1 MRDINFLEKNNLTLL
16 RVYRGSYVYGTYI
29 EGVSDKDESGLY
41 MSPLEDLFGLN
52 YTEQIN
58 DGKNDIV
65 FYELKRFLELLVT
78 NNPNVLELLYTPEKF
93 YIYKNPVINILLD
106 NKDKFITKIC
116 KNSFSGYAMS
126 QIKKA
131 KGLDKKMNWESQEVV
146 RKGVLDFCYVVDN
159 YKTVDLNTWLEKRG
173 LHQEFCG
180 LVNLPHIKDAYA
192 IFYDFKKHE
201 NDFGNLSLN
210 TPLSFKELRKPL
222 FSSAETDGLKYKG
235 VIHKG
240 EISNDV
246 SLSEIPKNQFSI
258 CTMSFNKDAYS
269 VHCKRYKEY
278 QEWLQNR
285 NTQRY
290 VDVNSHGQKI
300 DGKNMLHCVRL
311 IKTARE
317 IAEGKGIIVER
328 PDADELLKIRRGEV
342 DLDKLIEWGENE
354 ILEINKVFEKSNLP
368 DSVDKNFVNDIL
380 IEMRKEFYKI
390 NF

>member
-173 LHQEFCG
+173 LHQEYCG

-210 TPLSFKELRKPL
+210 TPLSFKELQKSFL
-222 FSSAETDGLKYKG
+222 SSIEGLKYKG
-235 VIHKG
+235 IIHKG

>member
-146 RKGVLDFCYVVDN
+146 RKGVLDFCYVADN
-159 YKTVDLNTWLEKRG
+159 YKTADLNTWLAKRG
-173 LHQEFCG
+173 LHQEYCG

-192 IFYDFKKHE
+192 VFYDFKKHE

-210 TPLSFKELRKPL
+210 TPLSFKELQKSFL
-222 FSSAETDGLKYKG
+222 SSIEGLKYKG

-354 ILEINKVFEKSNLP
+354 ILEINKVFEKSNLS

>member
-29 EGVSDKDESGLY
+29 EGISDKDESGLY

-78 NNPNVLELLYTPEKF
+78 NNPNVLELLYTPDKF
-93 YIYKNPVINILLD
+93 YIYKNPVIDILLD

-131 KGLDKKMNWESQEVV
+131 KGLDKKMNWETQELV

-159 YKTVDLNTWLEKRG
+159 YKTVSLNSWLENRG
-173 LHQEFCG
+173 LYQEYCG

-192 IFYDFKKHE
+192 VFYDFKKHE

-210 TPLSFKELRKPL
+210 KPLSFKELQKPFL
-222 FSSAETDGLKYKG
+222 STIDELKYKG
-235 VIHKG
+235 VIYKG
-240 EISNDV
+240 EVSNDV
-246 SLSEIPKNQFSI
+246 CLSEIPKNQISI

-278 QEWLQNR
+278 QEWLKNR

-290 VDVNSHGQKI
+290 VDVNNHGQKI

-328 PDADELLKIRRGEV
+328 PDAEELLKIRRGEV

-354 ILEINKVFEKSNLP
+354 ILEINNVFEKSNLP